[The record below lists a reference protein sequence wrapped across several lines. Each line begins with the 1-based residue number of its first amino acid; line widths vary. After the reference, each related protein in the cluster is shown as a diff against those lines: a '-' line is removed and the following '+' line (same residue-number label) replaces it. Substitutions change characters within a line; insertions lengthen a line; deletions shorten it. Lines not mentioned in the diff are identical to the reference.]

1 MKLAFFGAARQVTGS
16 CYFVEANGLRILVDC
31 GLHQERPYL
40 ERNWLPL
47 PVPPEDIDFILLTHA
62 HLDHSGLIPAVVRDG
77 FAGTILTT
85 AATAD
90 LLAIALMDAAKIQ
103 EEDAAYKK
111 KRHQKEGRS
120 GLPTEVPLYTTEDV
134 QMTMPLVEGA
144 AYDEAR
150 ELGRGVSVRF
160 RDAGHI
166 LGSAMV
172 ELSVKGQAFAAEVDP
187 RAKPGTPAAVGVEE
201 GVRTIVFSG
210 DIGQWGSPFVRDPSL
225 FERADYIV
233 MESTYGDRDHEDPG
247 RVDDLLGGIIRDTAG
262 AGGNVVIPTFAIE
275 RAQDLMFHLSRLVR
289 AKAIPPV
296 PVYLDSPMAREVTQ
310 AFERHDGFLDEEA
323 RKLFASEEH
332 PFRFPGLVIVRT
344 PEESKAINTVRVPA
358 VIMAGSGMCTGGRIK
373 HHLAHNITRPESTI
387 LFVGY
392 QARETLGR
400 QILEKAAQVRLFGK
414 TFPVKARVAKIDGF
428 SAHAD
433 RKALGRW
440 LDGFKTPPRRL
451 FVTHGDA
458 DVARKTA
465 ERIRQ
470 EKGWT
475 VEVPDYLEIWDL
487 D

>member
-16 CYFVEANGLRILVDC
+16 CYYVEANGLRILIDC
-31 GLHQERPYL
+31 GLYQERPYL
-40 ERNWLPL
+40 ERNWSPL
-47 PVPPEDIDFILLTHA
+47 PVPPADIDFILLTHA
-62 HLDHSGLIPAVVRDG
+62 HLDHSGLIPKVVRDE
-77 FAGTILTT
+77 FSGTILTT

-90 LLAIALMDAAKIQ
+90 LVAIALMDAAKIQ
-103 EEDAAYKK
+103 EEDAAHKK

-134 QMTMPLVEGA
+134 QMTMPLVEEA
-144 AYDEAR
+144 AYDEPR

-166 LGSAMV
+166 LGSAII
-172 ELSVKGQAFAAEVDP
+172 ELSVEIKED
-187 RAKPGTPAAVGVEE
+187 
-201 GVRTIVFSG
+201 VRTIVFSG
-210 DIGQWGSPFVRDPSL
+210 DIGQWGSPFVRDPSI
-225 FERADYIV
+225 FERADYVV

-247 RVDDLLGGIIRDTAG
+247 RVADLLAGIIRDTAG

-289 AKAIPPV
+289 AKAIPPI
-296 PVYLDSPMAREVTQ
+296 PVYLDSPMAREVTL
-310 AFERHDGFLDEEA
+310 AFERHDEFLNEEA

-344 PEESKAINTVRVPA
+344 PEESRAINTARGPA

-373 HHLAHNITRPESTI
+373 HHLAHNITRPESTV

-400 QILEKAAQVRLFGK
+400 QILEKAPQVRLFGQIL
-414 TFPVKARVAKIDGF
+414 PVRARVAKINGF

-470 EKGWT
+470 ERGWT
-475 VEVPDYLEIWDL
+475 VELPEYLEIWDL
-487 D
+487 E

>member
-16 CYFVEANGLRILVDC
+16 CYFVEANGLRLLVDC

-62 HLDHSGLIPAVVRDG
+62 HLDHSGLIPTVVRDG

-134 QMTMPLVEGA
+134 QMSMPLVEEV

-172 ELSVKGQAFAAEVDP
+172 ELTVD
-187 RAKPGTPAAVGVEE
+187 VED

-210 DIGQWGSPFVRDPSL
+210 DIGQWGSPFVRDPTL

-247 RVDDLLGGIIRDTAG
+247 QVDDLLGGIIRDTVA

-275 RAQDLMFHLSRLVR
+275 RAQDLMFHLSRLVH

-296 PVYLDSPMAREVTQ
+296 PVFLDSPMAREVTE

-323 RKLFASEEH
+323 RKLFASEDH

-344 PEESKAINTVRVPA
+344 PAESKAINAVRVPA

-373 HHLAHNITRPESTI
+373 HHLALNITRPESTV

-400 QILEKAAQVRLFGK
+400 QILEKAAQVRLFGQ
-414 TFPVKARVAKIDGF
+414 TFPVRARVAKINGF

-433 RKALGRW
+433 RRALGRW

-458 DVARKTA
+458 DVARDTG

-470 EKGWT
+470 ERGWT

-487 D
+487 E

>member
-16 CYFVEANGLRILVDC
+16 CYYVEANGLRILIDC
-31 GLHQERPYL
+31 GLYQERPYL
-40 ERNWLPL
+40 ERNWSPL
-47 PVPPEDIDFILLTHA
+47 PVPPADIDFILLTHA
-62 HLDHSGLIPAVVRDG
+62 HLDHSGLIPKVVRDG

-134 QMTMPLVEGA
+134 QMTMPLVEEA
-144 AYDEAR
+144 AYDEPR
-150 ELGRGVSVRF
+150 ELDRGVSVRF

-172 ELSVKGQAFAAEVDP
+172 ELSLGVKA
-187 RAKPGTPAAVGVEE
+187 

-210 DIGQWGSPFVRDPSL
+210 DIGQWGNPFVRDPSL
-225 FERADYIV
+225 FERADYVV

-247 RVDDLLGGIIRDTAG
+247 RVDDLLGGIIRDTAA

-289 AKAIPPV
+289 AKAIPPM
-296 PVYLDSPMAREVTQ
+296 PVYLDSPMAREVTL
-310 AFERHDGFLDEEA
+310 AFERHDEFLDEEA

-344 PEESKAINTVRVPA
+344 PEESRAINTARGPA

-373 HHLAHNITRPESTI
+373 HHLAHNITRPESTV

-400 QILEKAAQVRLFGK
+400 QILEKAPQVRLFGQIL
-414 TFPVKARVAKIDGF
+414 PVRARVAKINGF

-433 RKALGRW
+433 RKALRRW

-470 EKGWT
+470 ERGWT
-475 VEVPDYLEIWDL
+475 VELPEYLEIWDL

>member
-1 MKLAFFGAARQVTGS
+1 M
-16 CYFVEANGLRILVDC
+16 
-31 GLHQERPYL
+31 
-40 ERNWLPL
+40 
-47 PVPPEDIDFILLTHA
+47 
-62 HLDHSGLIPAVVRDG
+62 
-77 FAGTILTT
+77 
-85 AATAD
+85 
-90 LLAIALMDAAKIQ
+90 
-103 EEDAAYKK
+103 
-111 KRHQKEGRS
+111 
-120 GLPTEVPLYTTEDV
+120 
-134 QMTMPLVEGA
+134 
-144 AYDEAR
+144 
-150 ELGRGVSVRF
+150 
-160 RDAGHI
+160 
-166 LGSAMV
+166 
-172 ELSVKGQAFAAEVDP
+172 DP
-187 RAKPGTPAAVGVEE
+187 RVKPGAPAAVGIKE
-201 GVRTIVFSG
+201 GVRTFVFSG

-225 FERADYIV
+225 FEQADYVV

-310 AFERHDGFLDEEA
+310 AFERHVEFLDEEA
-323 RKLFASEEH
+323 RKLFAAEEH

-344 PEESKAINTVRVPA
+344 PEESRAINTARGPA

-373 HHLAHNITRPESTI
+373 HHLAHNITRRESTI

-414 TFPVKARVAKIDGF
+414 TFPVMARVDKINGF

-433 RKALGRW
+433 RKALSHW

-451 FVTHGDA
+451 FVTHGDE

-470 EKGWT
+470 ERGWT
-475 VEVPDYLEIWDL
+475 VEVPEYLEIWDL

>member
-16 CYFVEANGLRILVDC
+16 CYYVEANGLRILIDC
-31 GLHQERPYL
+31 GLYQERSCL
-40 ERNWLPL
+40 ERNWSPL
-47 PVPPEDIDFILLTHA
+47 PVPPADIDFILLTHA
-62 HLDHSGLIPAVVRDG
+62 HLDHSGLIPTVVRDG

-90 LLAIALMDAAKIQ
+90 LVAIALMDAAKIQ

-134 QMTMPLVEGA
+134 QMTMPLVEEA

-172 ELSVKGQAFAAEVDP
+172 ELSV
-187 RAKPGTPAAVGVEE
+187 GVKE

-233 MESTYGDRDHEDPG
+233 MESTYGDQDHEDPG
-247 RVDDLLGGIIRDTAG
+247 RVDDLLGGFIRDTAG

-310 AFERHDGFLDEEA
+310 AFERHVEFLDEEA

-344 PEESKAINTVRVPA
+344 PEESRAINTARGPA

-373 HHLAHNITRPESTI
+373 HHLVHNITRPESTI

-414 TFPVKARVAKIDGF
+414 TFPVMARVAKINGF

-451 FVTHGDA
+451 FITHGDA
-458 DVARKTA
+458 DVARNTA
-465 ERIRQ
+465 ERVRQ
-470 EKGWT
+470 ERGWT
-475 VEVPDYLEIWDL
+475 VEVPEYLEIWDL

>member
-16 CYFVEANGLRILVDC
+16 CYYVESNGLRILIDC
-31 GLHQERPYL
+31 GLYQERPYL
-40 ERNWLPL
+40 ERNWSPL
-47 PVPPEDIDFILLTHA
+47 PVPPADIDFILLTHA
-62 HLDHSGLIPAVVRDG
+62 HLDHSGLIPTVVRDG

-90 LLAIALMDAAKIQ
+90 LLTIALMDAAKIQ

-111 KRHQKEGRS
+111 KRHLKEGRS

-134 QMTMPLVEGA
+134 QMTMPLVEEA
-144 AYDEAR
+144 AYDEPR

-172 ELSVKGQAFAAEVDP
+172 ELSVKV
-187 RAKPGTPAAVGVEE
+187 KE

-225 FERADYIV
+225 FEGADYVV

-247 RVDDLLGGIIRDTAG
+247 RVEDLLGGIIRDTAG

-310 AFERHDGFLDEEA
+310 AFERHIEFLDEEA

-332 PFRFPGLVIVRT
+332 PFRFPGLLIVRT
-344 PEESKAINTVRVPA
+344 PEESRAINTARGPA

-400 QILEKAAQVRLFGK
+400 QILEKAAQVRLLGQ
-414 TFPVKARVAKIDGF
+414 TFPVRARVAKINGF

-458 DVARKTA
+458 DVALNTG

-470 EKGWT
+470 ERGWT
-475 VEVPDYLEIWDL
+475 VEVPEYLEIWDL

>member
-16 CYFVEANGLRILVDC
+16 CYYVETNGLRILIDC
-31 GLHQERPYL
+31 GLYQERPYL
-40 ERNWLPL
+40 ERNWSPL

-62 HLDHSGLIPAVVRDG
+62 HLDHSGLIPTVVRDG

-90 LLAIALMDAAKIQ
+90 LLTIALMDAAKIQ

-134 QMTMPLVEGA
+134 QMTMPLVEEA

-166 LGSAMV
+166 LGSAMI
-172 ELSVKGQAFAAEVDP
+172 ELSV
-187 RAKPGTPAAVGVEE
+187 GVKEN
-201 GVRTIVFSG
+201 VRTIVFSG

-289 AKAIPPV
+289 AKAIPAL

-310 AFERHDGFLDEEA
+310 AFERHVEFLDEEA

-344 PEESKAINTVRVPA
+344 PEESRAINTARGPA

-400 QILEKAAQVRLFGK
+400 QILEKAAQIRLLGQTVPVR
-414 TFPVKARVAKIDGF
+414 ARVAKINGF

-451 FVTHGDA
+451 FVTHGDE
-458 DVARKTA
+458 DVARTTA

-470 EKGWT
+470 ERGWT
-475 VEVPDYLEIWDL
+475 VEVPEYLEIWDL

>member
-16 CYFVEANGLRILVDC
+16 CYYVETNGLRILIDC
-31 GLHQERPYL
+31 GLYQERPYL
-40 ERNWLPL
+40 ERNWSPL
-47 PVPPEDIDFILLTHA
+47 PVPPADVDFILLTHA
-62 HLDHSGLIPAVVRDG
+62 HLDHSGLIPKVVRDG

-134 QMTMPLVEGA
+134 QMTMPLVEEA
-144 AYDEAR
+144 AYDEPCK
-150 ELGRGVSVRF
+150 LGRGVSVRF

-172 ELSVKGQAFAAEVDP
+172 ELSV
-187 RAKPGTPAAVGVEE
+187 GVEE
-201 GVRTIVFSG
+201 DVRTIIFSG
-210 DIGQWGSPFVRDPSL
+210 DIGQWGMPFVRDPSV

-247 RVDDLLGGIIRDTAG
+247 RVDELLGGIIRETAK
-262 AGGNVVIPTFAIE
+262 AGGNVVVPTFAIE

-289 AKAIPPV
+289 SKAIPPM
-296 PVYLDSPMAREVTQ
+296 PVYLDSPMAREVTE
-310 AFERHDGFLDEEA
+310 AFERHDEFLDEEA

-344 PEESKAINTVRVPA
+344 PEESKAINTARGPT

-373 HHLAHNITRPESTI
+373 HHLAHNIARPESTI

-392 QARETLGR
+392 QARGTLGR
-400 QILEKAAQVRLFGK
+400 QILEKAAQVRLFGQ
-414 TFPVKARVAKIDGF
+414 TVPVRARVAKINGF

-433 RKALGRW
+433 RKALARW

-458 DVARKTA
+458 DVARTTA

-470 EKGWT
+470 ERGWT
-475 VEVPDYLEIWDL
+475 VEVPEYLEIWDL

>member
-16 CYFVEANGLRILVDC
+16 CYYVETNGLRILIDC
-31 GLHQERPYL
+31 GLYQERPYL
-40 ERNWLPL
+40 ERNWSPL
-47 PVPPEDIDFILLTHA
+47 PVPPADIDFILLTHA
-62 HLDHSGLIPAVVRDG
+62 HLDHSGLIPKVVRDG

-134 QMTMPLVEGA
+134 QMTMPLVEEA
-144 AYDEAR
+144 AYDEPR

-172 ELSVKGQAFAAEVDP
+172 ELGVRVKED
-187 RAKPGTPAAVGVEE
+187 
-201 GVRTIVFSG
+201 VRTIVFSG
-210 DIGQWGSPFVRDPSL
+210 DIGQWGMPFVRDPSV

-247 RVDDLLGGIIRDTAG
+247 RVDELLGGIIRETAK
-262 AGGNVVIPTFAIE
+262 AGGNVVVPTFAIE

-289 AKAIPPV
+289 SKAIPPM
-296 PVYLDSPMAREVTQ
+296 PVYLDSPMAREVTE
-310 AFERHDGFLDEEA
+310 AFERHDEFLDEEA

-373 HHLAHNITRPESTI
+373 HHLAHNIARPESTI

-392 QARETLGR
+392 QARGTLGR
-400 QILEKAAQVRLFGK
+400 QILEKAAQVRLFGQ
-414 TFPVKARVAKIDGF
+414 TVPVRARVAKINGF

-433 RKALGRW
+433 RKALARW

-458 DVARKTA
+458 DVARTTA

-470 EKGWT
+470 ERGWT
-475 VEVPDYLEIWDL
+475 VEVPEYLEIWDL

>member
-16 CYFVEANGLRILVDC
+16 CYYVETNGLRILIDC
-31 GLHQERPYL
+31 GLYQERPYL
-40 ERNWLPL
+40 ERNWSPL

-62 HLDHSGLIPAVVRDG
+62 HLDHSGLIPTVVRDG

-90 LLAIALMDAAKIQ
+90 LLTIALMDAAKIQ

-134 QMTMPLVEGA
+134 QMTMPLVEEA

-150 ELGRGVSVRF
+150 DLGRGVSVRF

-166 LGSAMV
+166 LGSAMI
-172 ELSVKGQAFAAEVDP
+172 ELSV
-187 RAKPGTPAAVGVEE
+187 GVKEN
-201 GVRTIVFSG
+201 VRTIVFSG

-289 AKAIPPV
+289 AKAIPAL

-310 AFERHDGFLDEEA
+310 AFERHVEFLDEEA

-344 PEESKAINTVRVPA
+344 PEESRAINTARGPA

-400 QILEKAAQVRLFGK
+400 QILEKAAQIRLLGQTVPVR
-414 TFPVKARVAKIDGF
+414 ARVAKINGF

-451 FVTHGDA
+451 FVTHGDE
-458 DVARKTA
+458 DVARTTA

-470 EKGWT
+470 ERGWT
-475 VEVPDYLEIWDL
+475 VEVPEYLEIWDL

>member
-62 HLDHSGLIPAVVRDG
+62 HLDHSGLIPTVVRDG
-77 FAGTILTT
+77 FAGTILMT

-90 LLAIALMDAAKIQ
+90 LLNIALMDAAKIQ

-134 QMTMPLVEGA
+134 QMTMPLVEEA
-144 AYDEAR
+144 AYHEVR
-150 ELGRGVSVRF
+150 QLSRGVSVRF

-172 ELSVKGQAFAAEVDP
+172 ELTVEVED
-187 RAKPGTPAAVGVEE
+187 

-289 AKAIPPV
+289 AKAVPPV
-296 PVYLDSPMAREVTQ
+296 PVYLDSPMAREVTE

-323 RKLFASEEH
+323 RKLFASEDH

-344 PEESKAINTVRVPA
+344 PAESKAINAVRVPA

-400 QILEKAAQVRLFGK
+400 QILEKATQVRLLGQ
-414 TFPVKARVAKIDGF
+414 TFPVRARVAKINGF

-458 DVARKTA
+458 DVARDTA

-470 EKGWT
+470 ERGWT

>member
-31 GLHQERPYL
+31 GLHQERPFL

-62 HLDHSGLIPAVVRDG
+62 HLDHSGLIPTVVRDG

-90 LLAIALMDAAKIQ
+90 LLIIALMDAAKIQ

-134 QMTMPLVEGA
+134 QMTMPLVEEA
-144 AYDEAR
+144 AYDEVR
-150 ELGRGVSVRF
+150 QLGRSISVRF

-166 LGSAMV
+166 LGSAMI
-172 ELSVKGQAFAAEVDP
+172 ELSVGSA
-187 RAKPGTPAAVGVEE
+187 E

-247 RVDDLLGGIIRDTAG
+247 RVDDLLGGIIRDTAK

-289 AKAIPPV
+289 DKAIPPM
-296 PVYLDSPMAREVTQ
+296 PIYLDSPMAREVTA

-323 RKLFASEEH
+323 RKLFASEAH

-344 PEESKAINTVRVPA
+344 PAESKAINSLRVPA

-373 HHLAHNITRPESTI
+373 HHLAHNISRPESTI

-400 QILEKAAQVRLFGK
+400 QILEKATQVRLLGQP
-414 TFPVKARVAKIDGF
+414 FPVRARVTKINGF

-458 DVARKTA
+458 DVARETG

-470 EKGWT
+470 ERGWT
-475 VEVPDYLEIWDL
+475 VEVPEYLEIWDL

>member
-47 PVPPEDIDFILLTHA
+47 PIPPEDVDFILLTHA
-62 HLDHSGLIPAVVRDG
+62 HLDHSGLIPTVVRDG

-134 QMTMPLVEGA
+134 QMSMPLVEEA

-172 ELSVKGQAFAAEVDP
+172 ELSVAEKGDA
-187 RAKPGTPAAVGVEE
+187 
-201 GVRTIVFSG
+201 RTIVFSG

-296 PVYLDSPMAREVTQ
+296 PVYLDSPMAREVTE

-323 RKLFASEEH
+323 RKLFASEDH

-344 PEESKAINTVRVPA
+344 PAESKAINAVRVPA

-373 HHLAHNITRPESTI
+373 HHLAHNIARPESTV

-400 QILEKAAQVRLFGK
+400 QILEKAAQVRLLGQ
-414 TFPVKARVAKIDGF
+414 TFPVRARVAKINGF

-458 DVARKTA
+458 DVARDTA
-465 ERIRQ
+465 ERVRQ
-470 EKGWT
+470 ERGWT

>member
-31 GLHQERPYL
+31 GLHQERPFL

-47 PVPPEDIDFILLTHA
+47 PVPPEDVDFILLTHA
-62 HLDHSGLIPAVVRDG
+62 HLDHSGLIPTVVRDG

-90 LLAIALMDAAKIQ
+90 LLIIALMDAAKIQ

-134 QMTMPLVEGA
+134 QMTMPLVEEA
-144 AYDEAR
+144 AYDEVR
-150 ELGRGVSVRF
+150 QLGRSISVRF

-166 LGSAMV
+166 LGSAMI
-172 ELSVKGQAFAAEVDP
+172 ELSIGSA
-187 RAKPGTPAAVGVEE
+187 E

-247 RVDDLLGGIIRDTAG
+247 RVDDLLGGIIRDTAK

-289 AKAIPPV
+289 DKAIPPM
-296 PVYLDSPMAREVTQ
+296 PIYLDSPMAREVTA

-323 RKLFASEEH
+323 RKLFASEAH

-344 PEESKAINTVRVPA
+344 PAESKSINSLRVPA

-373 HHLAHNITRPESTI
+373 HHLAHNISRPESTI

-400 QILEKAAQVRLFGK
+400 QILEKATQVRLLGQP
-414 TFPVKARVAKIDGF
+414 FPVRARVAKINGF

-451 FVTHGDA
+451 FVTHGDE
-458 DVARKTA
+458 DVARNTG

-470 EKGWT
+470 ERGWT
-475 VEVPDYLEIWDL
+475 VEVPEYLEIWDL